1 VIFCRLSVTRHSKHR
16 KQRRG
21 RNIALIME
29 RNPEARSC
37 RTRCPELLLGDS
49 SMKLSVH
56 STTGTRFE
64 LSVPP
69 EETVDGLKRRLA
81 ERLRVPRDRLLL
93 LHRDL
98 WVSPPGSGSV
108 LGIITGS
115 IDNNT
120 GGTLV
125 WDGEACN
132 PNIYMPFCYCLIK
145 WFVQISLV
153 MFIQFR

>member
-1 VIFCRLSVTRHSKHR
+1 
-16 KQRRG
+16 
-21 RNIALIME
+21 ME

-81 ERLRVPRDRLLL
+81 ERLRVPRDRLLI

-98 WVSPPGSGSV
+98 
-108 LGIITGS
+108 
-115 IDNNT
+115 
-120 GGTLV
+120 
-125 WDGEACN
+125 
-132 PNIYMPFCYCLIK
+132 
-145 WFVQISLV
+145 
-153 MFIQFR
+153 